1 MVLTELLHRH
11 SVNEDRW
18 LSDIFGHAVFR
29 VIVPRDAESIHA
41 DELRKHARLQ
51 SPAMYYAKVGTSQVA
66 VLKQLEAAGMN
77 VVDVNVTLSRSS
89 DALTLSSRS
98 RCVVKE
104 ALPADEAAVCAIAR
118 ECFRY
123 SRFHLD
129 PDTPNELAD
138 QVKHDWVRNYFRG
151 QRGDRLFVAWRDG
164 RPAGFLQ
171 ALNTGK
177 TALIDLIGVS
187 SQFQRC
193 GLASSLL
200 QSFGDY
206 YQDRSDVF
214 QVGTQVTNIASL
226 RLYQKYGFEVS
237 DSNYVL
243 HMHT

>member
-1 MVLTELLHRH
+1 M
-11 SVNEDRW
+11 
-18 LSDIFGHAVFR
+18 
-29 VIVPRDAESIHA
+29 P
-41 DELRKHARLQ
+41 
-51 SPAMYYAKVGTSQVA
+51 
-66 VLKQLEAAGMN
+66 
-77 VVDVNVTLSRSS
+77 
-89 DALTLSSRS
+89 ALTLSSGS

-138 QVKHDWVRNYFRG
+138 QVKHNWVRNYFRG
-151 QRGDRLFVAWRDG
+151 LRGDQLFVAWRDG

-187 SQFQRC
+187 SQCQRC
-193 GLASSLL
+193 GVAASLM

-206 YQDRSDVF
+206 YQDRSDFF

-237 DSNYVL
+237 DSTYVL
-243 HMHT
+243 HMHM